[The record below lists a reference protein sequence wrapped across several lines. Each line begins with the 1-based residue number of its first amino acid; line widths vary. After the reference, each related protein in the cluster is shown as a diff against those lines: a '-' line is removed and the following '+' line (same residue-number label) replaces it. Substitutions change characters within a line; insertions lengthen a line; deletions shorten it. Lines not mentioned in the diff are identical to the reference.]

1 MPLCSLPSNF
11 EFNTRLAVAS
21 PSYIMCPTTRI
32 VAAVEGAMRVVSVDI
47 SIYTIVGVRVVGK
60 GQTRWVDGGA

>member
-32 VAAVEGAMRVVSVDI
+32 VAAVEGAMRVDI
-47 SIYTIVGVRVVGK
+47 SVYTIVGVRVVGK